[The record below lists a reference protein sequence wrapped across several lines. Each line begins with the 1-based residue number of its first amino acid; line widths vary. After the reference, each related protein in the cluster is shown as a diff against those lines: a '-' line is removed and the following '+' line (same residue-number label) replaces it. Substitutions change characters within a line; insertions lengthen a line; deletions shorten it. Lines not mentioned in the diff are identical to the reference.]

1 MVAPALA
8 RGFVTR
14 VAIGSFVGFVAA
26 ACVPL
31 VFLNTPLLPYA
42 WIFPLIAVSIAYITG
57 RHQFRTV
64 NGDERP
70 SRGTWLWLLLA
81 LIVGLSSEWTW
92 LLPTVFVVFAC
103 GLCVTRKF
111 RPFGLPLG
119 FVALIGQA
127 LMIANRSPYWTQF
140 RRGLTQ
146 VYDYVFFDATAT
158 ATAMWGGSENAL
170 IAGDQLA
177 YHWLPYAWAGRIE
190 LLTGVQST
198 ALSSHII
205 QIASFGLVVLL
216 VFAFVRRFGGS
227 EIWGVIGS
235 LYGALLVGSPLSLL
249 QPVGMYSPSQVFVS
263 AAFLALILVI
273 AEYLARPSV
282 GVLIVAVASGFAVV
296 GGKVAALPALVAL
309 VGIGSLLALRSQKW
323 QWPILLAGSMA
334 LVTAGGFLYFF
345 AGASVGEAQA
355 GSQLNVGDVVYSDGP
370 MASAVRTPLLTV
382 FGSVVL
388 VVLLLSSVLG
398 LFVGRE
404 GAVKSDDAVIWGVR
418 GAAAISLLTGFV
430 YVGDRSGVMY
440 FFQLALMLSL
450 PLAIVGLSHYSFS
463 ALMNMRSIATIG
475 VIAGVVALVWTNLYF
490 EVAATDSATSLM
502 RSVFMLLPLVGG
514 VITAA
519 VVLRRTTPPRLVT
532 TAATTAL
539 IMSLAFFA
547 WVPRYA
553 RVHVL
558 EGQSLAEDRNLVE
571 GSPLYREAFDWIRQ
585 NSEADAI
592 VATNRYCNDFSQS
605 LPACTASLSMAAAH
619 TQRRMWAENIDFVG
633 GDKEKVLARAGD
645 VLAFVDAPS
654 AQSLA
659 PLLSANVSWVFIDR
673 QLTQQ
678 SNWEPWAR
686 VEFENNEA
694 IVLRVVDQGVGS

>member
-1 MVAPALA
+1 MK
-8 RGFVTR
+8 
-14 VAIGSFVGFVAA
+14 
-26 ACVPL
+26 
-31 VFLNTPLLPYA
+31 
-42 WIFPLIAVSIAYITG
+42 
-57 RHQFRTV
+57 
-64 NGDERP
+64 
-70 SRGTWLWLLLA
+70 GTL
-81 LIVGLSSEWTW
+81 
-92 LLPTVFVVFAC
+92 
-103 GLCVTRKF
+103 
-111 RPFGLPLG
+111 
-119 FVALIGQA
+119 
-127 LMIANRSPYWTQF
+127 
-140 RRGLTQ
+140 
-146 VYDYVFFDATAT
+146 
-158 ATAMWGGSENAL
+158 
-170 IAGDQLA
+170 
-177 YHWLPYAWAGRIE
+177 
-190 LLTGVQST
+190 
-198 ALSSHII
+198 
-205 QIASFGLVVLL
+205 
-216 VFAFVRRFGGS
+216 
-227 EIWGVIGS
+227 
-235 LYGALLVGSPLSLL
+235 
-249 QPVGMYSPSQVFVS
+249 
-263 AAFLALILVI
+263 
-273 AEYLARPSV
+273 
-282 GVLIVAVASGFAVV
+282 
-296 GGKVAALPALVAL
+296 AALPALVAL

-519 VVLRRTTPPRLVT
+519 VVLRRTSPPRLVT

-592 VATNRYCNDFSQS
+592 VATNRYCNDFSLS

-633 GDKEKVLARAGD
+633 GDKEKVLVRAGD

-686 VEFENNEA
+686 VEFENDEA

>member
-1 MVAPALA
+1 
-8 RGFVTR
+8 
-14 VAIGSFVGFVAA
+14 
-26 ACVPL
+26 
-31 VFLNTPLLPYA
+31 
-42 WIFPLIAVSIAYITG
+42 
-57 RHQFRTV
+57 
-64 NGDERP
+64 
-70 SRGTWLWLLLA
+70 
-81 LIVGLSSEWTW
+81 
-92 LLPTVFVVFAC
+92 
-103 GLCVTRKF
+103 
-111 RPFGLPLG
+111 
-119 FVALIGQA
+119 
-127 LMIANRSPYWTQF
+127 
-140 RRGLTQ
+140 
-146 VYDYVFFDATAT
+146 
-158 ATAMWGGSENAL
+158 
-170 IAGDQLA
+170 
-177 YHWLPYAWAGRIE
+177 
-190 LLTGVQST
+190 
-198 ALSSHII
+198 
-205 QIASFGLVVLL
+205 
-216 VFAFVRRFGGS
+216 
-227 EIWGVIGS
+227 
-235 LYGALLVGSPLSLL
+235 
-249 QPVGMYSPSQVFVS
+249 
-263 AAFLALILVI
+263 
-273 AEYLARPSV
+273 
-282 GVLIVAVASGFAVV
+282 
-296 GGKVAALPALVAL
+296 
-309 VGIGSLLALRSQKW
+309 
-323 QWPILLAGSMA
+323 
-334 LVTAGGFLYFF
+334 
-345 AGASVGEAQA
+345 
-355 GSQLNVGDVVYSDGP
+355 
-370 MASAVRTPLLTV
+370 
-382 FGSVVL
+382 
-388 VVLLLSSVLG
+388 
-398 LFVGRE
+398 
-404 GAVKSDDAVIWGVR
+404 
-418 GAAAISLLTGFV
+418 
-430 YVGDRSGVMY
+430 MY

-592 VATNRYCNDFSQS
+592 VATNRYCNDFSLS